1 VNKTQKTIVLSAV
14 LILAFSLTLG
24 GIILISAETEQED
37 TYASDNPVF
46 RHKRG
51 PRFMSMLSDEQRT
64 ELDEAIQ
71 AMREANA
78 TEDEIR
84 EYIENFLEEN
94 GVEFEPPVA
103 PERPELSDEQL
114 ELLEQLREDVKSYAQ
129 QRAEEL
135 GLDLPEDFFSFGR
148 GGAFHGPMRGHGF
161 PMQPE

>member
-1 VNKTQKTIVLSAV
+1 MNKTQKTIALSAV
-14 LILAFSLTLG
+14 LILAISLTIG
-24 GIILISAETEQED
+24 GIILISAKTEQED

-51 PRFMSMLSDEQRT
+51 PRFMSMLSDEQRV

-71 AMREANA
+71 AMREANVA
-78 TEDEIR
+78 EDEIR

-94 GVEFEPPVA
+94 GMEFEPPMA
-103 PERPELSDEQL
+103 AERPELSDEQF

-135 GLDLPEDFFSFGR
+135 GLELPENFFSFGR
-148 GGAFHGPMRGHGF
+148 GGPLRGPMRGHGF
-161 PMQPE
+161 SIQPE